1 MELYLLNRFIDKLS
15 KYEPSLIKLIIELL
29 QYELFEFAIPL
40 FRNISSCALSFNKL
54 TLAKNSYLDLDI
66 LNIARIIKYVNPDSS
81 VHNLIFKVTN
91 LQLSSLVEY
100 LYIFKHSRRESIRK
114 HNECWE
120 SIYIDTLSNRNII
133 LINHNMFY
141 FNLMPEVD
149 FSYEY
154 FKMLL
159 NVHMSLV
166 FYYSRNCEY
175 KHFRKYNEDE
185 EKLIQKIKTDTQLIN
200 TLQITLT

>member
-1 MELYLLNRFIDKLS
+1 
-15 KYEPSLIKLIIELL
+15 
-29 QYELFEFAIPL
+29 
-40 FRNISSCALSFNKL
+40 
-54 TLAKNSYLDLDI
+54 
-66 LNIARIIKYVNPDSS
+66 
-81 VHNLIFKVTN
+81 
-91 LQLSSLVEY
+91 
-100 LYIFKHSRRESIRK
+100 
-114 HNECWE
+114 
-120 SIYIDTLSNRNII
+120 
-133 LINHNMFY
+133 MFY

-175 KHFRKYNEDE
+175 KHFRKYNEEE